1 MYFVRGLLHL
11 LIADITQFPRD
22 SLTRLRGFALIQPQ
36 DLRRGRWLMSRD
48 HIRLTVQFSPEVLSS
63 STHFH
68 TDMAFMNY
76 VFLCHFFFSL
86 QLKLVKLMNGEK
98 YQMHL

>member
-1 MYFVRGLLHL
+1 MYFVRSLLHL

-22 SLTRLRGFALIQPQ
+22 SLTRLQGFTLIQPQ

-48 HIRLTVQFSPEVLSS
+48 HVRLTVRFSPEVLSS

-76 VFLCHFFFSL
+76 VFLCHFFFFSA
-86 QLKLVKLMNGEK
+86 VKISEADER
-98 YQMHL
+98 